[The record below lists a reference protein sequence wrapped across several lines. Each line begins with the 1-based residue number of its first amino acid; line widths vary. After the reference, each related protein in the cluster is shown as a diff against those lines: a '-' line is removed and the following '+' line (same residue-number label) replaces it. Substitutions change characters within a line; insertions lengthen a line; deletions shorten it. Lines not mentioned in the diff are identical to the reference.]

1 MNNNP
6 TDEAVVD
13 IMLGMDGCDA
23 DRFQAAKEI
32 REHYA
37 TKIREAIEGVP
48 FPVKDSVNDVY
59 ISIKEALKAT
69 AGVFK

>member
-32 REHYA
+32 RQHYA
-37 TKIREAIEGVP
+37 SKVREAIEGVR
-48 FPVKDSVNDVY
+48 DSEDRDSLSI
-59 ISIKEALKAT
+59 ISLNQTLKAT
-69 AGVFK
+69 AEVFK